1 MGNRPIYCGLPRTS
15 VTSMHCTKLVCEVR
29 SFFFAA
35 SNKSSSYITLYRC
48 QGHRTDLDGDLSKFP
63 RTRHFTEE
71 VIEHHMVSELWDD
84 FGIVSDVIVWMD
96 LILLCDICESN
107 NFQPFTNDFK
117 RADIHELLAPDLLHQ
132 VIKGTFKDHLV
143 TWVHDYLYAT
153 HSKSRADEILDDI
166 DQR

>member
-1 MGNRPIYCGLPRTS
+1 
-15 VTSMHCTKLVCEVR
+15 
-29 SFFFAA
+29 
-35 SNKSSSYITLYRC
+35 
-48 QGHRTDLDGDLSKFP
+48 
-63 RTRHFTEE
+63 
-71 VIEHHMVSELWDD
+71 MVSELWDD